1 MNENEIVIKLEK
13 YDVLRMFL
21 CDDYIGS
28 ISNVCDDMEI
38 TIRYNGESYC
48 LDRYDNGIFMH
59 VWFDRYEVIA

>member
-1 MNENEIVIKLEK
+1 MNENYVVIKLKK

-48 LDRYDNGIFMH
+48 FDRYDNGIFMH
-59 VWFDRYEVIA
+59 VWFDRYEVIE